1 MDNVE
6 ALRIM
11 LALLVIITI
20 LLSFLLSL
28 IIFRINLDS
37 MERESK
43 KEIEIKIKNR
53 REQNDR
59 WRSKE

>member
-28 IIFRINLDS
+28 IIFRISL
-37 MERESK
+37 ESDDK
-43 KEIEIKIKNR
+43 TEKEIKNR
-53 REQNDR
+53 RKQNDR
-59 WRSKE
+59 

>member
-20 LLSFLLSL
+20 LLSFITSL
-28 IIFRINLDS
+28 IFFRIFLES
-37 MERESK
+37 ESK
-43 KEIEIKIKNR
+43 TEKEIKNR

-59 WRSKE
+59 

>member
-11 LALLVIITI
+11 LALLIIITI

-53 REQNDR
+53 INQNDR
-59 WRSKE
+59 

>member
-59 WRSKE
+59 

>member
-53 REQNDR
+53 RKQNDR
-59 WRSKE
+59 

>member
-6 ALRIM
+6 VLRIM
-11 LALLVIITI
+11 LALLIVITI

-28 IIFRINLDS
+28 IIFKINLDS

-43 KEIEIKIKNR
+43 KDIEIKIKNR
-53 REQNDR
+53 RKQNDR
-59 WRSKE
+59 

>member
-53 REQNDR
+53 RKQND
-59 WRSKE
+59 

>member
-6 ALRIM
+6 ILKIM

-28 IIFRINLDS
+28 IIFRISLES
-37 MERESK
+37 ESK
-43 KEIEIKIKNR
+43 TEKGIKNR
-53 REQNDR
+53 REQN
-59 WRSKE
+59 ET